1 MNKKVIM
8 VSSVAALLLSS
19 TALFAH
25 EKAIDGDIAIEDAA
39 SDGLAN
45 AGGNAIVTGLG
56 ECLQVGGYSEENTNP
71 GCEGSEGEEP
81 EPEPEPEPEVTEAPV
96 EEPVEPEEIVSIATL
111 GGKALFDK
119 NSDTLN
125 GEGEQA
131 LADLLVQLE
140 QYQEITVMYVT
151 GHTDSDGAED
161 YNQDL
166 SERRA
171 ATVASYLEAAY
182 PDVNV
187 TSQGMGE
194 SVPVETNSTSAGKQ
208 ANRRVEVQ
216 VTAKSVTQN

>member
-25 EKAIDGDIAIEDAA
+25 EKAIEGEIAIEDAA
-39 SDGLAN
+39 ANGLVN

-56 ECLQVGGYSEENTNP
+56 ECLQSSGYSEENTNP
-71 GCEGSEGEEP
+71 GCEGSDGAP
-81 EPEPEPEPEVTEAPV
+81 EPEPEPEPEVAETAV
-96 EEPVEPEEIVSIATL
+96 EEPAEPEEIVSIATL
-111 GGKALFDK
+111 GGKALFDT
-119 NSDTLN
+119 NEDSLN

-140 QYQEITVMYVT
+140 QYQEITIIYVT
-151 GHTDSDGAED
+151 GHTDSRGAED
-161 YNQDL
+161 YNQAL

-194 SVPVETNSTSAGKQ
+194 SVPVETNSTPEGRQ

>member
-1 MNKKVIM
+1 M

-25 EKAIDGDIAIEDAA
+25 EKAVEGDIAIEEAA
-39 SDGLAN
+39 ADGLAN
-45 AGGNAIVTGLG
+45 AGGNAILTGLG

-71 GCEGSEGEEP
+71 GCEGSDGAEP
-81 EPEPEPEPEVTEAPV
+81 EPEPEPEPEVAEAPV
-96 EEPVEPEEIVSIATL
+96 EEPAEPQEIVSIATL

-151 GHTDSDGAED
+151 GHTDSDGSEE
-161 YNQDL
+161 YNQAL

-171 ATVASYLEAAY
+171 AT
-182 PDVNV
+182 
-187 TSQGMGE
+187 QHQ
-194 SVPVETNSTSAGKQ
+194 Q
-208 ANRRVEVQ
+208 ANKPTVVLKFR
-216 VTAKSVTQN
+216 

>member
-1 MNKKVIM
+1 MNKKVIV
-8 VSSVAALLLSS
+8 VSSVAALLIGSS
-19 TALFAH
+19 AVFAH
-25 EKAIDGDIAIEDAA
+25 EAALSGDIAVEGDA
-39 SDGLAN
+39 DLGLAN
-45 AGGNAIVTGLG
+45 AGGNAIRTGLG
-56 ECLQVGGYSEENTNP
+56 ECLIVGGYSEDNTND
-71 GCEGSEGEEP
+71 GCEGREAEA
-81 EPEPEPEPEVTEAPV
+81 EPEPEPEVV
-96 EEPVEPEEIVSIATL
+96 KEEPAPEPVKQDIVSIATL
-111 GGKALFDK
+111 GGKALFDT

-140 QYQEITVMYVT
+140 KFQEITAMYVT
-151 GHTDSDGAED
+151 GHTDSRGSES

-171 ATVASYLEAAY
+171 NTVAAYLEAAY
-182 PDVNV
+182 PDIDV

-194 SVPVETNSTSAGKQ
+194 SVPRETNSTAEGRQ

>member
-1 MNKKVIM
+1 MNKKVIV
-8 VSSVAALLLSS
+8 VSSVAALLLGSS
-19 TALFAH
+19 AVFAH
-25 EKAIDGDIAIEDAA
+25 EKALGGDIAVDGDAA
-39 SDGLAN
+39 NGLVS

-56 ECLQVGGYSEENTNP
+56 ECLILGGYSEDNTND
-71 GCEGSEGEEP
+71 GCEGREAAA
-81 EPEPEPEPEVTEAPV
+81 EPEPEPEVKAP
-96 EEPVEPEEIVSIATL
+96 EPEPEPKKEDIVSIATL
-111 GGKALFDK
+111 GGKALFDT

-140 QYQEITVMYVT
+140 RFQEVTAIYVT
-151 GHTDSDGAED
+151 GHTDSRGSES

-171 ATVASYLEAAY
+171 ATVAAYLEAAY
-182 PDVNV
+182 PDVDV
-187 TSQGMGE
+187 ASQGMGE
-194 SVPVETNSTSAGKQ
+194 SVPRETNSTAEGRQ